1 MIHCL
6 LKPSVHTLLST
17 NRRLSLVC
25 ALFGGISLEV
35 KGEVTPLPCDRLPMD
50 QKESELEIRV
60 IGIRIQ
66 AFASFCGHTWMA

>member
-17 NRRLSLVC
+17 NRHLSLVQ
-25 ALFGGISLEV
+25 ALFRGISLEV

-50 QKESELEIRV
+50 QKESELEMRV
-60 IGIRIQ
+60 IGIWIQ
-66 AFASFCGHTWMA
+66 AFASFCGHT